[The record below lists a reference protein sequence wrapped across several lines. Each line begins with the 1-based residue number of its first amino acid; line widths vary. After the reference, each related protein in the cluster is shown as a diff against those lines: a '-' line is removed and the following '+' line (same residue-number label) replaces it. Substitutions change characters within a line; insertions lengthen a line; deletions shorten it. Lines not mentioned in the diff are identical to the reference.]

1 MFYKGVDES
10 SQSQAGVIT
19 LGPIS
24 ISVNELI
31 NSIKASL
38 IVIPPI
44 LFITLFFSKSRP
56 KKKQN
61 DVYINNIQDMYKNY
75 YSQKGKTKKLSV
87 NPQDTLNLMSA
98 RLEELERKRYP
109 LPHWCVY
116 LGWILVFLSVAASAF
131 FTILYSFQ
139 WGGVKSRAWLIA
151 FFLSFFE
158 SVLII
163 QPFKV
168 SRITCMKTNGVKV
181 MCSQVQMNEGEA

>member
-1 MFYKGVDES
+1 MFYKGVDETTET
-10 SQSQAGVIT
+10 QAGVIT

-38 IVIPPI
+38 IVVPPI
-44 LFITLFFSKSRP
+44 IFITLFFTKSFPTRNNKKIDTEKQILEAYNSYYS
-56 KKKQN
+56 KKKMSIAPPEMRQVTN
-61 DVYINNIQDMYKNY
+61 A
-75 YSQKGKTKKLSV
+75 SAKLY
-87 NPQDTLNLMSA
+87 
-98 RLEELERKRYP
+98 ELERKKYP
-109 LPHWCVY
+109 LPWWCVY
-116 LGWILVFLSVAASAF
+116 LGWFLVFLSVAASAF

-168 SRITCMKTNGVKV
+168 KREIYPYTF
-181 MCSQVQMNEGEA
+181 